1 MSYYK
6 SPSVQIFE
14 NTTSS
19 YESAVTGTGVAS
31 VGFSTMGPMNE
42 LMLFGSY
49 DEFVKK
55 MGKPVPEYPNAHL
68 LARRVL
74 ATGAGGFYFVRAGS
88 TSEQLAKKS
97 TVIVTN
103 HTGATVGKYFWKSL
117 SSDSKEI
124 ISPYLGVTEDAEGT
138 IELTINLTVGAS
150 AAIPVKKT
158 FDVRSNISVVLS
170 DDTTPVIKGIH
181 LDTIASAFNNDSTF
195 SALAVMKSSV
205 VKSDDAVEY
214 GLYIETKGYTTAVGI
229 PSVSNVSLMGKTS
242 SDEAYDGVL
251 ANANGGT
258 ANSTFT
264 IEAKYYGSGTVGY
277 SVKKYTIVN
286 PIPNRENTF
295 VIEVR
300 DAVGNIL
307 ETFSGL
313 TLENFVNKINHS
325 DTGSQYVYISGF
337 SYDEADTNGFVDGTY
352 VLGKGTLLPNGV
364 YAYNTEVYLPE
375 AGLDGV
381 PTLTDNPHNLTEVIS
396 DLFVNA
402 LSEPSL
408 LNLDNV
414 FFSIISV
421 PDSQNSL
428 VQNSAIEVAR
438 KRGDAFCVVDVPLDY
453 SAEKATI
460 SSAIAWHNGGS
471 ELRGSA
477 IESSYA
483 GVYYGWTTVLNEY
496 TNSNINIPPS
506 ILVVPRMLA
515 VDASDGVY
523 YAPAGAQ
530 RGRVI
535 ASDYLYSPDV
545 DDREE
550 MCGGINCINP
560 IIYSNTR
567 GLMIYGQKTADR
579 TGSALNRVNVRRMV
593 NEIKRKL
600 YNRLDEVRFELN
612 NATTQGRARTIAS
625 DVLISYK
632 SVGAIENYT
641 VDVNSPGGAER
652 DVLNIYIEFVPVGL
666 VERIRVFLNIAESGV
681 AITEA

>member
-14 NTTSS
+14 NTTST
-19 YESAVTGTGVAS
+19 YEPAVTGTGVAT

-88 TSEQLAKKS
+88 TSEELAKKS
-97 TVIVTN
+97 TVFVTN
-103 HTGATVGKYFWKSL
+103 HTGATVGKYFWKSI
-117 SSDSKEI
+117 SQAGIEI
-124 ISPYLGVTEDAEGT
+124 TSPYIKVAEDYEDET
-138 IELTINLTVGAS
+138 IEIVFDLINSGTTTTIR
-150 AAIPVKKT
+150 KT
-158 FDVRSNISVVLS
+158 FDVRTEISVSLS
-170 DDTTPVIKGIH
+170 NSNTETIKGVH
-181 LDTIASAFNNDSTF
+181 LDTIVTAFNNDATF
-195 SALAVMKSSV
+195 SALATMRSF
-205 VKSDDAVEY
+205 VKTVSGTKY
-214 GLYIETKGYTTAVGI
+214 GLFVETKSYTTSADLVDNANI
-229 PSVSNVSLMGKTS
+229 LCEERTS
-242 SDEAYDGVL
+242 ISPGYDGVL
-251 ANANGGT
+251 SACSEGT
-258 ANSTFT
+258 EGTPFV
-264 IEAKYYGSGTVGY
+264 IESKYYGSGTVGY
-277 SVKKYTIVN
+277 SVKKTTVVN
-286 PIPNRENTF
+286 PIVGGEDSF
-295 VIEVR
+295 IIEVR
-300 DAVGNIL
+300 NSVGNIL

-313 TLENFVNKINHS
+313 TLEDFSDKINHS
-325 DTGSQYVYISGF
+325 DTGSQYIYISGYV
-337 SYDEADTNGFVDGTY
+337 YDIEDEEGFVDGTY

-364 YAYNTEVYLPE
+364 YAYNTGDYLPE
-375 AGLDGV
+375 VGLDGV
-381 PTLTDNPHNLTEVIS
+381 PTLADNPHNLPEVIS
-396 DLFVNA
+396 DLLVNA

-428 VQNSAIEVAR
+428 VQDAAIDVAK

-460 SSAIAWHNGGS
+460 PSAISWHNGGS
-471 ELRGSA
+471 GLRGTA

-483 GVYYGWTTVLNEY
+483 GIYYGWTTVLNEY
-496 TNSNINIPPS
+496 ANSNINIPPS
-506 ILVVPRMLA
+506 VLVVPRMLS
-515 VDASDGVY
+515 VDATDGVY
-523 YAPAGAQ
+523 YAPAGAT

-535 ASDYLYSPDV
+535 ASDYLYSPDME
-545 DDREE
+545 DREA
-550 MCGGINCINP
+550 MSGGVNCINP

-579 TGSALNRVNVRRMV
+579 TGSALSRVNIRRMV

-612 NATTQGRARTIAS
+612 DANTQSRARTICS
-625 DVLISYK
+625 DTLISYK
-632 SVGAIENYT
+632 SVGAIENYI

-652 DVLNIYIEFVPVGL
+652 DVLNINIEFVPVGL
-666 VERIRVFLNIAESGV
+666 VERIRVFLSITDGGV
-681 AITEA
+681 SATEA